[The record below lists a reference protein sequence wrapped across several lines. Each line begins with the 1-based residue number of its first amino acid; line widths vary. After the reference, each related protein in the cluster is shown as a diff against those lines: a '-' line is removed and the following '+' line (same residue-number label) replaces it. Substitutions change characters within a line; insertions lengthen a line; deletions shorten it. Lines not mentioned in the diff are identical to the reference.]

1 LLTKILQVFATEI
14 LRVFAYKDFA
24 GFCYRDFAGFCYKNF
39 AVFAT
44 KICTNHPRYLS
55 RTKGVCFAVL
65 LVKTPVISNDV

>member
-1 LLTKILQVFATEI
+1 MVLQFFYKNFRVFATKI
-14 LRVFAYKDFA
+14 LRVFVYKDFA
-24 GFCYRDFAGFCYKNF
+24 GFCYKDF

-55 RTKGVCFAVL
+55 RTKRVCFAVL